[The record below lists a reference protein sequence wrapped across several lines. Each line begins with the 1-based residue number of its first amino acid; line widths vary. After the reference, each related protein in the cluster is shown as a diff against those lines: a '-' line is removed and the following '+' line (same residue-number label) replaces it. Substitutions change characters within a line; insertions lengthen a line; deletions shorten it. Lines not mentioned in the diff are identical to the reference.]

1 MGIRHSEKPGV
12 SNKDG
17 GVMPNGGANDKRSA
31 RCALHT
37 AGASIAFGL
46 CTPEMRRGAIFA

>member
-12 SNKDG
+12 SNKDS
-17 GVMPNGGANDKRSA
+17 GVMANGSADDERSA
-31 RCALHT
+31 IRACHT

>member
-1 MGIRHSEKPGV
+1 MV
-12 SNKDG
+12 
-17 GVMPNGGANDKRSA
+17 NGSADDERSA
-31 RCALHT
+31 IRACHT